1 MLQRVQALPKPMRI
15 GLFVGVALGILLAL
29 ILVTLAVG
37 VAIVQN
43 SPRLTSVPLVEGFS
57 VSEYMPLP
65 DEDAYPAALAVDA
78 QGTLY
83 TGSYV
88 SGAVWAITTSR
99 AMAEIAGTREQIGS
113 VTGLTV
119 GPDGLVYVLDRISPL
134 QAAGARVW
142 TIAPDETLT
151 LLHDFTGSRA
161 DILELPDDIAV
172 DSAGRIYIS
181 DRGISPN
188 NDIVYRIT
196 PDGVEGV
203 WWQSPPVTNARSY
216 APTGLAYDAERS
228 LLYITDSTLDILYA
242 VPINPDGSAGDNRI
256 LYDRRQGNEASPPGF
271 DGVTVDDQGRVF
283 VAALGT
289 NRIGMYDPNTGLMTY
304 IAGSF
309 RGAADVVYSPL
320 TQRLYVANWDQRSLL
335 PTQVLF
341 VNVETRPHLPFAI
354 DVITPE
360 AAGR

>member
-1 MLQRVQALPKPMRI
+1 MLQRVQALPKPVRI
-15 GLFVGVALGILLAL
+15 GLFVGIALGILLAL
-29 ILVTLAVG
+29 ILITLAVG
-37 VAIVQN
+37 IAIVQN
-43 SPRLTSVPLVEGFS
+43 SPRLTSVPLVAGFS

-65 DEDAYPAALAVDA
+65 DEDAYPSALAVDA

-88 SGAVWAITTSR
+88 SGAVWAITTNR
-99 AMAEIAGTREQIGS
+99 AMVEIPGTREQIGS

-242 VPINPDGSAGDNRI
+242 VPINPDGSAGDNRV

-289 NRIGMYDPNTGLMTY
+289 NRVGMYDPNTGLMTY

>member
-1 MLQRVQALPKPMRI
+1 MLQRVQALPKPVRI
-15 GLFVGVALGILLAL
+15 GLFVGIALGILLAL
-29 ILVTLAVG
+29 ILITLAVG

-65 DEDAYPAALAVDA
+65 DEDAYPSALAVDA

-88 SGAVWAITTSR
+88 SGAVWAITTNR
-99 AMAEIAGTREQIGS
+99 VMVEIPGTREQIGS

-119 GPDGLVYVLDRISPL
+119 GPDGLLYVLDRISPL
-134 QAAGARVW
+134 QVAGARVW

-242 VPINPDGSAGDNRI
+242 VPINPDGSAGDNRV

-289 NRIGMYDPNTGLMTY
+289 NRVGMYDPNTGLMTY

-360 AAGR
+360 AAAR

>member
-1 MLQRVQALPKPMRI
+1 MLQRVQALPKPVRI
-15 GLFVGVALGILLAL
+15 GLFLGVALAILLAL
-29 ILVTLAVG
+29 VLITLAVG

-43 SPRLTSVPLVEGFS
+43 SPRLVSVPLVAGYT

-65 DEDAYPAALAVDA
+65 DDDAFPAAVAVDA
-78 QGTLY
+78 NGTLY

-88 SGAVWAITTSR
+88 SGAVWAITTNR
-99 AMAEIAGTREQIGS
+99 VMVEIPGTREQIGS

-119 GPDGLVYVLDRISPL
+119 GPDGLLYVLDRISPL
-134 QAAGARVW
+134 QTAGARVW

-151 LLHDFTGSRA
+151 LLHDFTGERA
-161 DILELPDDIAV
+161 DILQLPDDIAV
-172 DSAGRIYIS
+172 DSAGRIYIT
-181 DRGISPN
+181 DRGISAN

-196 PDGVEGV
+196 PDGTEGV

-228 LLYITDSTLDILYA
+228 VLYVTDSTLDILYQ
-242 VPINPDGSAGDNRI
+242 VPINPDGSAGENVV
-256 LYDRRQGNEASPPGF
+256 LYDRRQGNEPTPPGF
-271 DGVTVDDQGRVF
+271 DGVTVDDQGRVY

-304 IAGSF
+304 IAGNF
-309 RGAADVVYSPL
+309 RGAADVVFSPL

-341 VNVETRPHLPFAI
+341 LMVETRPHLPFAL
-354 DVITPE
+354 DVITPT
-360 AAGR
+360 GG